1 MQAIK
6 ILFIDNNED
15 DYNLVR
21 DYLTFGISQNLYE
34 LTWCNNYNE
43 AINAMLKSYYDLYL
57 IDYNLDNN
65 TGLDLL
71 KEALK
76 SNCNEPVIILTSQEN
91 KKIDEQALKN
101 GAANYLIKQQL
112 TTVALE
118 RAISYATQQ
127 SQNIGR
133 LKQSEYTFRTL
144 FERSKESILITDHTG
159 RVYGAN
165 YSAMKLLGMA
175 LKDPYAINFYSYF
188 QDQYSYTRLVEAMEE
203 QGVASNITINFVT
216 LNGEVKTC
224 NVFAF
229 SEIPQHG
236 DLVLHYVFL
245 NEILSNAENPLTA
258 NP

>member
-1 MQAIK
+1 MQTIK

-34 LTWCNNYNE
+34 LTWCNNYKE
-43 AINAMLKSYYDLYL
+43 AINAMLKSFYDLYL

-65 TGLDLL
+65 TGLELL

-127 SQNIGR
+127 SQNLGK

-144 FERSKESILITDHTG
+144 FERSKESILITDNTG

-165 YSAMKLLGMA
+165 YSAVNLLGIA
-175 LKDPYAINFYSYF
+175 ENNLYAINFDTFF
-188 QDQYSYTRLVEAMEE
+188 QNQYSYEKLIEVMEE
-203 QGVASNITINFVT
+203 QGTANMIINFIT
-216 LNGEVKTC
+216 LLGEIKTC
-224 NVFAF
+224 RVSAF
-229 SEIPQHG
+229 SVIPQHG
-236 DLVLHYVFL
+236 ELVLNYVFL
-245 NEILSNAENPLTA
+245 NEICSNTENSLTA
-258 NP
+258 SP